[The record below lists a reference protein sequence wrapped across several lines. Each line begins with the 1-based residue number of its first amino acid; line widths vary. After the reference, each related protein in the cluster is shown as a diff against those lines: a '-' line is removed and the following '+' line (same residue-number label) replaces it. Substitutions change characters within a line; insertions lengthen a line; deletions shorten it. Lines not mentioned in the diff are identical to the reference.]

1 MTNKEK
7 YKIFCENEKVY
18 VPVFSQPWWM
28 DAACGE
34 ENWDVYVVERGGIY
48 VAAMPYYME
57 QRNGYQLITKAKNT
71 QNNGILIYYPEG
83 QKYTTKL
90 AYEEK
95 IIEEIISYIEG
106 LGIDKYEQQFHY
118 SFDNWLPF
126 FWNHYKEVT
135 RYTYVIEDTGRL
147 ALVEQNYTGNVRKNL
162 KKSQKFVHLKPGEL
176 STEQFYEL
184 NQMSFGRQGKTIPY
198 SFEFVEK
205 IYNAGKKNNSV
216 RIVAAEDDM
225 GNLHSAALL
234 VWDKESVYY
243 LLNGTNPEYKS
254 SQANCF
260 LIHESI
266 KFAGELGKKFDFEG
280 SVIKPI
286 ERAFREYGGVRKPYF
301 RIYKVFNEELLQVD
315 ISLGGVINLRPIGEV
330 LLCA

>member
-83 QKYTTKL
+83 QKYATKL
-90 AYEEK
+90 TYEEK
-95 IIEEIISYIEG
+95 IIEEIISYIEA

-126 FWNHYKEVT
+126 FWNHYKEIT
-135 RYTYVIEDTGRL
+135 RYTYVIEDTGNI
-147 ALVEQNYTGNVRKNL
+147 EKIEKNYMGKVRTGLKRSRKY
-162 KKSQKFVHLKPGEL
+162 VHLKKEEL
-176 STEQFYEL
+176 SIKTFFEL
-184 NQMSFGRQGKTIPY
+184 NKMSFERQGKQMPY
-198 SFEFVEK
+198 GLEFIES
-205 IYNAGKKNNSV
+205 IYNAGKQHNAVKILS
-216 RIVAAEDDM
+216 AEDDM

-315 ISLGGVINLRPIGEV
+315 ISLGGGGN
-330 LLCA
+330 